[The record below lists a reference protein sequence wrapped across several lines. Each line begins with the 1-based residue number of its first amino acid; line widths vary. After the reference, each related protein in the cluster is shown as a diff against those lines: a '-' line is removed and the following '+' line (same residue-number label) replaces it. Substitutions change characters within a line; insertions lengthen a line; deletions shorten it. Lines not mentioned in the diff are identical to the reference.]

1 MPGRTRVLSA
11 LLTAVALVTACD
23 RGGDVAA
30 VGWETV
36 TDTIGDTV
44 VVRTVGASDTA
55 AALRLEET
63 LRIGELEGAD
73 EYTFASVQG
82 IVPAPGGA
90 VWVWDGTVKALRLY
104 DSAGRFVRQLGR
116 RGGGPGEYEESN
128 GMAPLPDGRLAFWDP
143 RNARVMLFDTAG
155 ATDGGWRVAAG
166 FFTQRAVVADT
177 AGTVYL
183 QQLLDAD
190 VEGVPFPRRRLGWIR
205 YRVADGQPLD
215 SLVPPLAPDEALQLT
230 ATRVEGG
237 QNRSSSST
245 NVPFSPQSICALGA
259 RGYFVCGNG
268 ARYGI
273 TLHRP
278 EGLLRIERDAEA
290 PAVQADEKASE
301 EETITAMLRG
311 TDPSWRWSGPPIP
324 DRKPFFRGLQ
334 VAADGRVWVLRSRPG
349 ERIPDEELAELETA
363 RRGDGPNRIPP
374 RRWRERSAFDVF
386 EPDGRYVGHLL
397 VPPRTS
403 LMHMRADTVWAVE
416 RDSLDVPY
424 VVRFRLLPP
433 AGDGAGAADDDR

>member
-1 MPGRTRVLSA
+1 MPRRLA
-11 LLTAVALVTACD
+11 LPLLLAAAALGAACRSGD
-23 RGGDVAA
+23 DVAA
-30 VGWETV
+30 AGWETV

-63 LRIGELEGAD
+63 VRIGEFEGAD
-73 EYTFASVQG
+73 EYTFAAVQG

-128 GMAPLPDGRLAFWDP
+128 GMAGLPDGRLAFWDP
-143 RNARVMLFDTAG
+143 RNARVALFDTAG
-155 ATDGGWRVAAG
+155 PAAGGWRVAAG
-166 FFTQRAVVADT
+166 FFTSRAVVADT
-177 AGTVYL
+177 AGTVAL
-183 QQLLDAD
+183 MQMLDAFD
-190 VEGVPFPRRRLGWIR
+190 QRTPLARRRTGWVR

-215 SLVPPLAPDEALQLT
+215 SLAPPLLPDESLQLT
-230 ATRVEGG
+230 ARTPDGG
-237 QNRSSSST
+237 SSSST
-245 NVPFSPQSICALGA
+245 NVPFSPPSTCAFGV

-268 ARYGI
+268 ARYAV

-278 EGLLRIERDAEA
+278 EGPLRIERDADA

-301 EETITAMLRG
+301 EETVTAMMRG
-311 TDPSWRWSGPPIP
+311 TDPSWRWNGPTIP
-324 DRKPFFRGLQ
+324 DRKPVFRSLQ
-334 VAADGRVWVLRSRPG
+334 VAADGRVWVQRSRPG
-349 ERIPDEELAELETA
+349 ERIPDEELAELEAA

-374 RRWRERSAFDVF
+374 RRWRERLAYDVF
-386 EPDGRYVGHLL
+386 EPDGRFVGHLL
-397 VPPRTS
+397 VPRRTS

-433 AGDGAGAADDDR
+433 GAPAAGNGR